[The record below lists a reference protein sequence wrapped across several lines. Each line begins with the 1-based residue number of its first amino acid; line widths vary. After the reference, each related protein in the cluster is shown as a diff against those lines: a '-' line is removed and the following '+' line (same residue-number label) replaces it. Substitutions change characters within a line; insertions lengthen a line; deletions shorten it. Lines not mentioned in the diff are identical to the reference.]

1 MFILF
6 FFLVIKQKMLRNL
19 HSTCLF
25 FLGKFLEIEIT
36 KNKLNLIQPKTSDIK
51 YEIPEVPSNRK
62 EL

>member
-1 MFILF
+1 
-6 FFLVIKQKMLRNL
+6 MLRNL

-51 YEIPEVPSNRK
+51 YEIPDVPSNRK